1 VFAILG
7 VVFSPIV
14 LAHLCQAAIA
24 GNRHNDA
31 LSLMAQLESREPL
44 PVVGRPC
51 PGRSLSGLK
60 TPLSELNAA

>member
-31 LSLMAQLESREPL
+31 LSLMAQLESRDRCPSSIA
-44 PVVGRPC
+44 PVPVAP
-51 PGRSLSGLK
+51 
-60 TPLSELNAA
+60 